1 MSAIRLAVCSH
12 SKRPRASARA
22 ASSRS
27 VKGSGLTPAIP
38 ARRRMRSSSD
48 RGPDRF
54 FRRMPDPRAFG
65 RFFQNHHRPH
75 MFRPF
80 QYEPNTKRGAIMEAM
95 KLLLTAVC
103 SVTVCG
109 SVFAAPPPPPH
120 YYRNDGVALAAGIVG
135 VVRSAIAPVVY
146 TVAPPPPPPVYYAYP
161 PPPPP
166 PYPFYGYPPPPPAW
180 GPGPRVYNVPPP
192 PPPPRHHRGRW

>member
-1 MSAIRLAVCSH
+1 
-12 SKRPRASARA
+12 
-22 ASSRS
+22 
-27 VKGSGLTPAIP
+27 
-38 ARRRMRSSSD
+38 
-48 RGPDRF
+48 
-54 FRRMPDPRAFG
+54 
-65 RFFQNHHRPH
+65 
-75 MFRPF
+75 
-80 QYEPNTKRGAIMEAM
+80 MEAM

-120 YYRNDGVALAAGIVG
+120 CYRNDGVALAAGIVG

-166 PYPFYGYPPPPPAW
+166 PYPYP
-180 GPGPRVYNVPPP
+180 
-192 PPPPRHHRGRW
+192 

>member
-1 MSAIRLAVCSH
+1 ML
-12 SKRPRASARA
+12 
-22 ASSRS
+22 
-27 VKGSGLTPAIP
+27 
-38 ARRRMRSSSD
+38 SSSPKRD
-48 RGPDRF
+48 CQ
-54 FRRMPDPRAFG
+54 RAFG

-180 GPGPRVYNVPPP
+180 GPGPRVTTFRHRRLRRVITEAAGKAESRQTETDPP
-192 PPPPRHHRGRW
+192 GFFCFK